1 MVDYRDPDLILEEI
15 RDLENVIISNK
26 ELLKKYPTDLA
37 LKLSLDQAEF
47 RKNNLISELQESLQH
62 SRCHTLKYIIDTSVN
77 KINLDIFVNS
87 LESIKK
93 LVDKTFEVMT
103 KKTEQ
108 KFDLYFNTVFG
119 SSFGILLSTSYDD
132 KLFGSYYENAF
143 GSVFEML
150 NAITVEGED
159 KIHSI
164 IQEKLK
170 GNRKLIRKYSNFFES
185 VSNSLS
191 AVRLEW
197 REPNNNTH
205 KVKIEFDKA
214 KKLYSLFKEHEKH
227 EEEVIELLGFI
238 KGLSLINYTIEFQK
252 STQQKKEVIKA
263 RFDKNMSE
271 AVKTCLDVLSKAKFK
286 VSIELNEI
294 TEEEKKKWELL
305 EIQKL

>member
-1 MVDYRDPDLILEEI
+1 MAEYRDPDLILEEI
-15 RDLENVIISNK
+15 IDLENVIISNK
-26 ELLKKYPTDLA
+26 ELLRKFPTDLA
-37 LKLSLDQAEF
+37 LKSSLDQAEF
-47 RKNNLISELQESLQH
+47 RKNSLISELQESLQH
-62 SRCHTLKYIIDTSVN
+62 SHCHILKYIIDTSVK

-87 LESIKK
+87 LESLKK
-93 LVDKTFEVMT
+93 LVDKTFEVMS

-108 KFDLYFNTVFG
+108 KFDLYFNTVFSG
-119 SSFGILLSTSYDD
+119 SFGILLSTSYDD
-132 KLFGSYYENAF
+132 KLFGSNAF

-191 AVRLEW
+191 AVELEW
-197 REPNNNTH
+197 REPNNNAH

-214 KKLYSLFKEHEKH
+214 KKLYSLFKEYEKH

-263 RFDKNMSE
+263 RFNKNMSE
-271 AVKTCLDVLSKAKFK
+271 AVKSCFDVLSKAKFK

>member
-1 MVDYRDPDLILEEI
+1 MSDYRDPDLIVEEI
-15 RDLENVIISNK
+15 RDLENVIISNN

-37 LKLSLDQAEF
+37 LKSSLEQAEF
-47 RKNNLISELQESLQH
+47 RKNNLISELQKSLQH
-62 SRCHTLKYIIDTSVN
+62 SRCHILKYIIDTSVK

-87 LESIKK
+87 LESFKK
-93 LVDKTFEVMT
+93 LVDKTFEVTT

-108 KFDLYFNTVFG
+108 KFDLYFNTVFSG
-119 SSFGILLSTSYDD
+119 SFGILLSTSYDD
-132 KLFGSYYENAF
+132 NLFGSKPF
-143 GSVFEML
+143 GSVFEIL
-150 NAITVEGED
+150 NEITVESED

-170 GNRKLIRKYSNFFES
+170 GNRKLIRKYSNFFEN

-191 AVRLEW
+191 AVELEW
-197 REPNNNTH
+197 KEPNYNVH

-214 KKLYSLFKEHEKH
+214 KKLFSLFKEHEKH
-227 EEEVIELLGFI
+227 EEEILDLTGFV
-238 KGLSLINYTIEFQK
+238 KGLSLISYNIEFQK
-252 STQQKKEVIKA
+252 GTQQRKEIIKA
-263 RFDKNMSE
+263 RFDKNISE
-271 AVKTCLDVLSKAKFK
+271 TVKSCFDMLSKAKFK